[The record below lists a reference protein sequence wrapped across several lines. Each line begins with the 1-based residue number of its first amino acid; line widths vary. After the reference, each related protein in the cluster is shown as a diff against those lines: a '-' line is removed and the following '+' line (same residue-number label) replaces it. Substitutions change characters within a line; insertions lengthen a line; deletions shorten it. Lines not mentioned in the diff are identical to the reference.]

1 MKKTKIQ
8 PKLNFVEH
16 ELYSTVGQGSKRH
29 LTQSEEFEI
38 MKLVL
43 DKFLWLGT
51 GLFGVGLYLAITAE
65 LNDGLWFILAGTLV
79 MIVFAWFIVREFE
92 RLR

>member
-1 MKKTKIQ
+1 MKK
-8 PKLNFVEH
+8 
-16 ELYSTVGQGSKRH
+16 R

-51 GLFGVGLYLAITAE
+51 AVMGFGLYKIFSTGIITE
-65 LNDGLWFILAGTLV
+65 GVYYIISGILVLV
-79 MIVFAWFIVREFE
+79 LFMVLIVKEYEMIR
-92 RLR
+92 